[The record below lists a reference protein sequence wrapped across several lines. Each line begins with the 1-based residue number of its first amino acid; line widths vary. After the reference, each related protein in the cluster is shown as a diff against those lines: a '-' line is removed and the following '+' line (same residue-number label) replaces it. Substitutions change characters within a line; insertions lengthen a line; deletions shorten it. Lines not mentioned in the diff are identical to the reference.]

1 MGTAKNS
8 LLLLF
13 HNLIALPGA
22 LSNVDAM
29 KKPSVFICF
38 GTRPEAIKMAPVIRA
53 FLADPDI
60 ETKIVVT
67 AQHREMLD
75 QVMELFKLPYHYDF
89 NIMAPRQ
96 TLSFITQSVLEKFS
110 DLLLQEKPSMVLVH
124 GDTSTT
130 FACALASFYQE
141 IPVAHVEAGLR
152 SGDMQNP
159 FPEEMNRKLADA
171 LCSYFFPPTLQAS
184 QNLQSEGISGKKVMI
199 TGNTVV
205 DALQMVLKSETLI
218 PALNPL
224 PELDPSLKT
233 ILMTMHRRES
243 WGEPMLAVSRAVK
256 DILIAFPDT
265 QLLFPVHKN
274 PVVRDLVQSVF
285 DGLPRVHLVEALDYY
300 YFVQAMKHS
309 YLILSDSG
317 GIQEEAPSLGK
328 PVLLTRKVTERP
340 EGIRSGIVQ
349 LAGTDY
355 SQVYNALKNLLQ
367 DQTLYST
374 MQSISN
380 PFGDGKASQRILRF
394 VRHHLDLPVSNWNQE
409 SEEFQV

>member
-1 MGTAKNS
+1 M
-8 LLLLF
+8 
-13 HNLIALPGA
+13 I
-22 LSNVDAM
+22 
-29 KKPSVFICF
+29 KPNVFICF
-38 GTRPEAIKMAPVIRA
+38 GTRPEAIKMAPVVRA
-53 FLADPDI
+53 FMADPDI
-60 ETKIVVT
+60 ETKVLVT

-96 TLSFITQSVLEKFS
+96 SLSFITQSVLERFS

-130 FACALASFYQE
+130 FACALASFYQG

-171 LCSYFFPPTLQAS
+171 LCTYYFPPTLQAS

-205 DALQMVLKSETLI
+205 DALEMVLNNETSI
-218 PALNPL
+218 PAQNPL
-224 PELDPSLKT
+224 PPLDSTLKT

-243 WGEPMLAVSRAVK
+243 WGEPMLQVSEAVR
-256 DILIAFPDT
+256 DILLAFPDT

-274 PVVRDLVQSVF
+274 PVVRELVQKVF
-285 DGLPRVHLVEALDYY
+285 HGLPRVHLIEALDYY
-300 YFVQAMKHS
+300 HFVQAMKAS
-309 YLILSDSG
+309 YLIISDSG

-340 EGIRSGIVQ
+340 EGIQSGIVQ
-349 LAGTDY
+349 LVGTNY
-355 SQVYNALKNLLQ
+355 PQVFDALKNLIQ
-367 DQTLYST
+367 NQSLYST
-374 MQSISN
+374 MQSIAN

-394 VRHHLDLPVSNWNQE
+394 VRHQLGLPVSNWSQE
-409 SEEFQV
+409 SEEFRP

>member
-1 MGTAKNS
+1 M
-8 LLLLF
+8 
-13 HNLIALPGA
+13 I
-22 LSNVDAM
+22 
-29 KKPSVFICF
+29 KPNVFICF
-38 GTRPEAIKMAPVIRA
+38 GTRPEAIKMAPVVRA
-53 FLADPDI
+53 FMADPDI
-60 ETKIVVT
+60 ETKVLVT

-75 QVMELFKLPYHYDF
+75 QVMELFQLPCHYDF

-96 TLSFITQSVLEKFS
+96 SLSFITQSVLERFS

-130 FACALASFYQE
+130 FACALASFYQG

-171 LCSYFFPPTLQAS
+171 LCTYYFPPTLQAS

-205 DALQMVLKSETLI
+205 DALEMVLNNETSI
-218 PALNPL
+218 PAKNPL
-224 PELDPSLKT
+224 PSLDSTLKT

-243 WGEPMLAVSRAVK
+243 WGEPMLQVSEAVR
-256 DILIAFPDT
+256 DILLAFPDT

-274 PVVRDLVQSVF
+274 PIVRELVQKVF
-285 DGLPRVHLVEALDYY
+285 HGLPRVHLIEALDYY
-300 YFVQAMKHS
+300 HFVQAMKAS
-309 YLILSDSG
+309 YLIISDSG

-340 EGIRSGIVQ
+340 EGIQSGIVQ
-349 LAGTDY
+349 LAGTNY
-355 SQVYNALKNLLQ
+355 PQVFDALKNLIQ
-367 DQTLYST
+367 NQSLYST
-374 MQSISN
+374 MQSIAN

-394 VRHHLDLPVSNWNQE
+394 VRHQLGLPVSNWSQE
-409 SEEFQV
+409 SEEFRS

>member
-1 MGTAKNS
+1 MGTTKNS
-8 LLLLF
+8 FLFLF
-13 HNLIALPGA
+13 HNSLALSGA
-22 LSNVDAM
+22 LFDDNTM
-29 KKPSVFICF
+29 IKPNVFICF
-38 GTRPEAIKMAPVIRA
+38 GTRPEAIKMAPVVRA
-53 FLADPDI
+53 FMADPDI
-60 ETKIVVT
+60 ETKVLVT

-96 TLSFITQSVLEKFS
+96 SLSFITQSVLERFS

-130 FACALASFYQE
+130 FACALASFYQG

-171 LCSYFFPPTLQAS
+171 LCTYYFPPTLQAS

-205 DALQMVLKSETLI
+205 DALEMVLNNETSI
-218 PALNPL
+218 PAKNPL
-224 PELDPSLKT
+224 PSLDSTLKT

-243 WGEPMLAVSRAVK
+243 WGEPMLQVSEAVR
-256 DILIAFPDT
+256 DILLAFPDT

-274 PVVRDLVQSVF
+274 PIVRELVQKVF
-285 DGLPRVHLVEALDYY
+285 HGLPRVHLIEALDYY
-300 YFVQAMKHS
+300 HFVQAMKAS
-309 YLILSDSG
+309 YLIISDSG

-340 EGIRSGIVQ
+340 EGIQSGIVQ
-349 LAGTDY
+349 LAGTNY
-355 SQVYNALKNLLQ
+355 PQVFDALKNLIQ
-367 DQTLYST
+367 NQSLYST
-374 MQSISN
+374 MQSIAN

-394 VRHHLDLPVSNWNQE
+394 VRHQLGLPVSNWSQE
-409 SEEFQV
+409 SEEFRS